1 MWPAEIVGD
10 VTAAIERLGEP
21 AAKFFARH
29 PGGERRAF
37 QFFNYAGAYGFELSN
52 TTVVTW
58 EEGLRMRYDAHKVKK
73 RADAVSNA
81 RAYLETGDLSSEN
94 ARGVTWWSQLA
105 PRRDED
111 EDEEKTTKQ
120 RAGGKAKRKRQRV
133 SGNDGEKDASAAD
146 EIVDETGG
154 FKFPVFA
161 RVRARGETRRVRAT
175 AERALDGQTAAVR
188 THSSKF
194 IRQRATADKASQIR
208 EHGVRV
214 QTAAARRRG
223 GGDANRVRTGVFE

>member
-10 VTAAIERLGEP
+10 VTAAIERLGN
-21 AAKFFARH
+21 
-29 PGGERRAF
+29 RRR
-37 QFFNYAGAYGFELSN
+37 NSSRDTRAGSRRRVSILQLRGMPHGFELSN

-81 RAYLETGDLSSEN
+81 RAYLETGDLSSETLPGGVVES
-94 ARGVTWWSQLA
+94 ARA
-105 PRRDED
+105 RRDED

-154 FKFPVFA
+154 FKFPVLA
-161 RVRARGETRRVRAT
+161 RAFRREKRRRVRAT

-214 QTAAARRRG
+214 QTPPPAPTGRRR
-223 GGDANRVRTGVFE
+223 RRTGADRSV

>member
-111 EDEEKTTKQ
+111 EDEDEEKTTKQ
-120 RAGGKAKRKRQRV
+120 RAGGKAKRL
-133 SGNDGEKDASAAD
+133 SL
-146 EIVDETGG
+146 I
-154 FKFPVFA
+154 
-161 RVRARGETRRVRAT
+161 
-175 AERALDGQTAAVR
+175 
-188 THSSKF
+188 H
-194 IRQRATADKASQIR
+194 I
-208 EHGVRV
+208 
-214 QTAAARRRG
+214 
-223 GGDANRVRTGVFE
+223 